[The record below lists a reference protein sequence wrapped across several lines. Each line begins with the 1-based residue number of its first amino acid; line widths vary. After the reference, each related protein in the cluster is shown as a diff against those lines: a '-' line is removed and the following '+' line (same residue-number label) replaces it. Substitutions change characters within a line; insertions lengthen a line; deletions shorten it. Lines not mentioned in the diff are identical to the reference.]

1 MTEREFLEKYWRDRD
16 EFLRAHQ
23 HDRSPCEVWSRVMGY
38 HRPVS
43 EWNPGKRQEF
53 HDRRMFEESRC
64 QL

>member
-1 MTEREFLEKYWRDRD
+1 
-16 EFLRAHQ
+16 
-23 HDRSPCEVWSRVMGY
+23 MGY